1 MTTAANA
8 HPLAERGS
16 AIERE
21 LETERRHLA
30 TKADLIE
37 VSAALH
43 AQIAV
48 LKRDMRWGL
57 LLLTLIAA
65 GEWLPQIRSLF

>member
-1 MTTAANA
+1 MTAATNTN
-8 HPLAERGS
+8 PLAERVA

-21 LETERRHLA
+21 LDTERRHLA

-37 VSAALH
+37 VSAALP

-48 LKRDMRWGL
+48 LKRDLRWGL
-57 LLLTLIAA
+57 LLLTIIAA
-65 GEWLPQIRSLF
+65 GEWLPQIRGLF